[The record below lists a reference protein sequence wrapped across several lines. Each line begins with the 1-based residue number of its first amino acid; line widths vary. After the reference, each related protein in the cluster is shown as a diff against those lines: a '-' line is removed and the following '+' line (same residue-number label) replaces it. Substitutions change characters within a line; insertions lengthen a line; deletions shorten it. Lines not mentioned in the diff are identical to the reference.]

1 MRQFG
6 EAVTACGT
14 DRNIVGVHK
23 GVVTMEQNT
32 TSQLTTLFTLDRV
45 TQKIQNIGIL
55 VSIRSISLRKI
66 FDEYRPI
73 TIPKTVAIRF
83 LLPEMTLGCFDL
95 G

>member
-1 MRQFG
+1 MRQCG
-6 EAVTACGT
+6 EAVTACCT
-14 DRNIVGVHK
+14 DLNIAGVHK
-23 GVVTMEQNT
+23 GVVTPEQNT
-32 TSQLTTLFTLDRV
+32 ASQLTTLFTLDRV

-66 FDEYRPI
+66 FDGYRPI

-83 LLPEMTLGCFDL
+83 LLPKMTLGCFDL